1 MLTSSPTHRLV
12 VDDVFNIILKI
23 NPRNFE
29 RERETMTSRT
39 KGGTGS
45 RGEKRFLTKVRKEKR
60 KYMRVKIE
68 NAVLRSPMNFEKYF
82 ERS

>member
-1 MLTSSPTHRLV
+1 
-12 VDDVFNIILKI
+12 
-23 NPRNFE
+23 
-29 RERETMTSRT
+29 MTSRM